1 MAEAIISQEGNT
13 SSSDWQVA
21 ILNYTIS
28 DDWTNINPDERF
40 FGIMD
45 PVYTNYLTITYPIVF
60 NNREFN
66 TFSEL
71 YAAVGQNPVNL
82 LICYPPYGGQW
93 VGNKEINIGNIAN
106 TNELAYIAARS
117 TQSPTS
123 PIYIAAKFVD

>member
-45 PVYTNYLTITYPIVF
+45 PVYSNYLTITYPIVF
-60 NNREFN
+60 NDREFN
-66 TFSEL
+66 NFTDL
-71 YAAVGQNPVNL
+71 YTAVGNKPANL
-82 LICYPPYGGQW
+82 LICSSPYGGQFI
-93 VGNKEINIGNIAN
+93 GNRDISISNIGDAN
-106 TNELAYIAARS
+106 RLGYIVARS
-117 TQSPTS
+117 TASPGG

>member
-28 DDWTNINPDERF
+28 DDWININPNETV

-60 NNREFN
+60 NDREFN
-66 TFSEL
+66 TFSDL
-71 YAAVGQNPVNL
+71 YAAVGQNPANL
-82 LICYPPYGGQW
+82 LICYSPYGGQW
-93 VGNKEINIGNIAN
+93 IGNREISISGIDN
-106 TNELAYIAARS
+106 QLAYMVARS
-117 TQSPTS
+117 TAEPGG
-123 PIYIAAKFVD
+123 PIYIAAKFVN